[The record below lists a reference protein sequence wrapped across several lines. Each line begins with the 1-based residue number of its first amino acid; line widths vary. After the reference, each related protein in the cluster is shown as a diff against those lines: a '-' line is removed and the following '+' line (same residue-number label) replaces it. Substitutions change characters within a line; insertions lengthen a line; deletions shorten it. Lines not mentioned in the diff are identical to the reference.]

1 MTTSQATKQRLILT
15 VAHQDFEKGLNSYAF
30 FKVSNHA
37 AGEDLVQETF
47 LKTWAYLAK
56 GGKIDTMKAF
66 LYHVLNHLI
75 LDEYRKHKTVSLDA
89 LISKGLDPS
98 IDYSERL
105 VNMLDGKEASL
116 LIDKLPALYQTIV
129 RMRYMQDLSLEE
141 MSILTHQSRNTVS
154 VQALRGLKMLRA
166 LYVLHN

>member
-105 VNMLDGKEASL
+105 VNMLDGKVIGDCMPSTGIRSL
-116 LIDKLPALYQTIV
+116 SDFC
-129 RMRYMQDLSLEE
+129 RLSIQKRL
-141 MSILTHQSRNTVS
+141 SI
-154 VQALRGLKMLRA
+154 
-166 LYVLHN
+166 